1 MPITKSAKKRLR
13 QDLKRRKRNLAYKIQ
28 IKKTIKEFKEKL
40 KEDEKIATSL
50 LSKAYKIIDKAAKER
65 VIKKQKA
72 SRLKKRLARK
82 LNQIKASPKK
92 DKEPAQG

>member
-13 QDLKRRKRNLAYKIQ
+13 QDLKRRKRNLAYKLQ

-50 LSKAYKIIDKAAKER
+50 LSKAYKIIDKAAKEK

-72 SRLKKRLARK
+72 SRLKKRLVQK

-92 DKEPAQG
+92 DKEPAPG